1 MFEEIMHVLWHS
13 FIDSIKILPVLFLLY
28 VLIEVIENKCVKN
41 WKKQSFLNNK
51 YSPLVAGGV
60 GIIPQ
65 CGFSVVATD
74 LFAEKKI
81 AVGTLLAVYIATS
94 DEAVPILLAQ
104 SGDLN
109 VLKYL
114 GLLIL
119 IKFVYAV
126 TIGYLV
132 NFIVGK
138 ISKTNTTSGITIET
152 EGHKHKSKESKKEEH
167 AHDYGCCGHD
177 IAEEEPTFKKF
188 ILHPLKHSLKIFLFI
203 FIVNLAFGLL
213 LEYVPLEDL
222 SKIMLND
229 SIFQPFVVALL
240 GLIPNCASSVLI
252 TNLFITE
259 GLISFA
265 SCIAGLCVNAG
276 VALVV
281 LFKSNRNVKQNI
293 LIVATLYLVSTIL
306 GFVLQFLIV

>member
-1 MFEEIMHVLWHS
+1 MFDEIIHIFWHS
-13 FIDSIKILPVLFLLY
+13 FIDAIKILPVLFLLY

-41 WKKQSFLNNK
+41 WKRQSFLNNK
-51 YSPLVAGGV
+51 YSPLIAGGV

-74 LFAEKKI
+74 LYAEKKI

-94 DEAVPILLAQ
+94 DEAVPILLAK
-104 SGDLN
+104 SSDLN

-126 TIGYLV
+126 LVAYIV
-132 NFIVGK
+132 NFVVSK
-138 ISKTNTTSGITIET
+138 ISHTNTVSGITIEEQKKKT
-152 EGHKHKSKESKKEEH
+152 NKELH
-167 AHDYGCCGHD
+167 NHDYGCCGHD
-177 IAEEEPTFKKF
+177 IAEEETTFKKF

-203 FIVNLAFGLL
+203 LIVNFAFGLI
-213 LEYVPLEDL
+213 LEFVSLENL
-222 SKIMLND
+222 SKIMLNN
-229 SIFQPFVVALL
+229 SIFQPFVVALI

-252 TNLFITE
+252 TNMFITE

-265 SCIAGLCVNAG
+265 SCVAGLCVNAG

-281 LFKSNRNVKQNI
+281 LFKSNKNIKQNL
-293 LIVATLYLVSTIL
+293 LIVGTLYSVSAIL
-306 GFVLQFLIV
+306 GFVLQFIVG